1 MLRAPIRQTYSGKD
15 VESPH
20 QAVTQWSGCRE
31 PSAGRLTVVRM
42 LRALSRQTNSGKD
55 AESPHQALSRLTVT
69 RETED
74 GFHGD
79 NLKCSWQIV
88 APSNW
93 RVKVTVTQLD
103 LDWSSSYSTCDA
115 YDRVNIWEGSNQE
128 GEKLTAICVAW
139 NPGTILSVGNSVFLQ
154 FSSTPRNAYQRR
166 GVEMFFEI
174 YDPSNC
180 PPGWIPVP
188 SSSSECLMVER
199 NLTADWSR
207 SQDICKFNKANLASL
222 HSIDEMDALFLT
234 GTGKGIF
241 PAWIGLNDKDGNGQ
255 FTWIDRSDL
264 SFQRS
269 IVNQSY
275 KNLCVAQGF
284 DATDWLARECRE
296 KLPYICR
303 GNKDGSS
310 ILYNEG
316 NEPPP
321 QEGTGY
327 FMVSRCN
334 CHRSGTSSVSPQHN
348 WNILLSP

>member
-1 MLRAPIRQTYSGKD
+1 MHFGTCVIAIVIAIVQT
-15 VESPH
+15 
-20 QAVTQWSGCRE
+20 A
-31 PSAGRLTVVRM
+31 LTTPQFYCKNGEIQQI
-42 LRALSRQTNSGKD
+42 SNFTDGIIK
-55 AESPHQALSRLTVT
+55 T

-303 GNKDGSS
+303 GNKGGQSQRKLTYQYYYRTGNKGS
-310 ILYNEG
+310 E
-316 NEPPP
+316 
-321 QEGTGY
+321 
-327 FMVSRCN
+327 
-334 CHRSGTSSVSPQHN
+334 
-348 WNILLSP
+348 ILLYVQGDKASENLPINITTVQG